1 MADIFTAN
9 LAGASELFNGLIS
22 KLNSVKSS
30 MEAGLEIDPST
41 LASTLG
47 GDFTSLTS
55 ELRGI
60 MPSIPALP
68 NINLQSA
75 LTSLSGIDITSDA
88 VNRVANLSRHTTLLN
103 DITSNFNTE
112 LSAAG
117 FDLDTL
123 VTNAR
128 SRVDLKKTL
137 SGIVPNFVKAAD
149 GLTDAFQIADA
160 VKQATADPIKEI
172 LSTFTANDSLGDHI
186 SEIKSQIEIA
196 LIKAA
201 IPDDEDD

>member
-9 LAGASELFNGLIS
+9 LAGASGPFNDLVRRFTGIRE
-22 KLNSVKSS
+22 V
-30 MEAGLEIDPST
+30 MEAGLESDPLT

-55 ELRGI
+55 ALRSI
-60 MPSIPALP
+60 MPSIPAVP
-68 NINLQSA
+68 NINLQSG
-75 LTSLSGIDITSDA
+75 LTSLSGLVEGSA
-88 VNRVANLSRHTTLLN
+88 RHKALLN
-103 DITSNFNTE
+103 DITSNFKTE

-123 VTNAR
+123 VTTAR
-128 SRVDLKKTL
+128 EAVDLEKTL

-149 GLTDAFQIADA
+149 GLTAPFQIAAA
-160 VKQATADPIKEI
+160 VKQATSNSVAD
-172 LSTFTANDSLGDHI
+172 LTSTFAGNDLLKAHI
-186 SEIKSQIEIA
+186 SEIESQIKIA

-201 IPDDEDD
+201 ITDDEDD

>member
-68 NINLQSA
+68 NINLQSG
-75 LTSLSGIDITSDA
+75 LSSLSTLIDGSD
-88 VNRVANLSRHTTLLN
+88 RHTALLK

-128 SRVDLKKTL
+128 SAVDLEKTL

-172 LSTFTANDSLGDHI
+172 SSTFKKNSDLGERILDI
-186 SEIKSQIEIA
+186 ESQIKIA

-201 IPDDEDD
+201 ITDDEDD

>member
-55 ELRGI
+55 ALRSI
-60 MPSIPALP
+60 APPIPALP
-68 NINLQSA
+68 NINLQSG
-75 LTSLSGIDITSDA
+75 LSSLSTLIDGSD
-88 VNRVANLSRHTTLLN
+88 RHTTLLN
-103 DITSNFNTE
+103 DISSNFRSE

-123 VTNAR
+123 VTTAR
-128 SRVDLKKTL
+128 EAIDLEKTL
-137 SGIVPNFVKAAD
+137 SGIIPNFAKLAD
-149 GLTDAFQIADA
+149 GLTDAFQISDA
-160 VKQATADPIKEI
+160 VKQATSDSLKEI
-172 LSTFTANDSLGDHI
+172 ASTFTENSLLEDRR
-186 SEIKSQIEIA
+186 SEIESQIKIA
-196 LIKAA
+196 LIKAT
-201 IPDDEDD
+201 ITDDEDD

>member
-55 ELRGI
+55 ALRSI
-60 MPSIPALP
+60 APSIPAVP

-75 LTSLSGIDITSDA
+75 LTSLSGLVEGSA
-88 VNRVANLSRHTTLLN
+88 RHKALLN
-103 DITSNFNTE
+103 DITSNFKTE

-123 VTNAR
+123 VTTAR
-128 SRVDLKKTL
+128 EAVDLEKTL

-149 GLTDAFQIADA
+149 GLTAPFQIAAA
-160 VKQATADPIKEI
+160 VKQATSNSVAD
-172 LSTFTANDSLGDHI
+172 LTSTFAGNDLLKAHI
-186 SEIKSQIEIA
+186 SEIESQIKIA

-201 IPDDEDD
+201 ITDDEDD

>member
-9 LAGASELFNGLIS
+9 LAGASGPFNDLVRRFTGIRE
-22 KLNSVKSS
+22 V
-30 MEAGLEIDPST
+30 MEAGLESDPST

-55 ELRGI
+55 ALRSI
-60 MPSIPALP
+60 MPSIPAVP
-68 NINLQSA
+68 NINLQSG
-75 LTSLSGIDITSDA
+75 LTSLSGLVEGSA
-88 VNRVANLSRHTTLLN
+88 RHKALLN
-103 DITSNFNTE
+103 DITSNFKTE

-123 VTNAR
+123 VTTAR
-128 SRVDLKKTL
+128 EAVDLEKTL

-149 GLTDAFQIADA
+149 GLTDAFQIAPFVKLATEDA
-160 VKQATADPIKEI
+160 IKEI
-172 LSTFTANDSLGDHI
+172 SSTLTANDSLGDHI

>member
-9 LAGASELFNGLIS
+9 LAGASGPFNDLVRRFTGIRE
-22 KLNSVKSS
+22 V
-30 MEAGLEIDPST
+30 MEAGLESDPST

-55 ELRGI
+55 ALRSVA
-60 MPSIPALP
+60 PSIPALP

-75 LTSLSGIDITSDA
+75 LTSLSGLVEGSA
-88 VNRVANLSRHTTLLN
+88 RHKALLN
-103 DITSNFNTE
+103 DITSNFKTE

-123 VTNAR
+123 VTTAR
-128 SRVDLKKTL
+128 EAVDLEKTL

-149 GLTDAFQIADA
+149 GLTAPFQIAAA
-160 VKQATADPIKEI
+160 VKQATSNSVAD
-172 LSTFTANDSLGDHI
+172 LTSTFAGNDLLKAHI
-186 SEIKSQIEIA
+186 SEIESQIKIA

-201 IPDDEDD
+201 ITDDEDD

>member
-22 KLNSVKSS
+22 KLNSVRSS

-47 GDFTSLTS
+47 GNFTSLTS
-55 ELRGI
+55 ALRSVA
-60 MPSIPALP
+60 PSIPALP

-75 LTSLSGIDITSDA
+75 LTSLSNIPIGSDA
-88 VNRVANLSRHTTLLN
+88 INRVANLSRHTTLLN
-103 DITSNFNTE
+103 DITSNFGTE

-128 SRVDLKKTL
+128 SAVDLEKTL

-149 GLTDAFQIADA
+149 GLTDAFEIAPFVKLATEDA
-160 VKQATADPIKEI
+160 IKEI
-172 LSTFTANDSLGDHI
+172 SSTLTANDSLGDHI

>member
-55 ELRGI
+55 ALRSI
-60 MPSIPALP
+60 APSIPAVP

-75 LTSLSGIDITSDA
+75 LTSLSGLVEGSA
-88 VNRVANLSRHTTLLN
+88 RHKALLN
-103 DITSNFNTE
+103 DITSNFKTE

-123 VTNAR
+123 VTDAAGAIG
-128 SRVDLKKTL
+128 KTL

-149 GLTDAFQIADA
+149 GLSDAVRKSDA
-160 VKQATADPIKEI
+160 VKQATENSVKETV
-172 LSTFTANDSLGDHI
+172 STFTANSSLTSHI
-186 SEIKSQIEIA
+186 A
-196 LIKAA
+196 TLTA
-201 IPDDEDD
+201 

>member
-9 LAGASELFNGLIS
+9 LAGASGPFNDLVRRFTGIRE
-22 KLNSVKSS
+22 V
-30 MEAGLEIDPST
+30 MEAGLESDPST

-55 ELRGI
+55 ALRSI
-60 MPSIPALP
+60 MPSIPAVP
-68 NINLQSA
+68 NINLQSG
-75 LTSLSGIDITSDA
+75 LTSLSGLVEGSA
-88 VNRVANLSRHTTLLN
+88 RHKALLN
-103 DITSNFNTE
+103 DITSNFKTE

-123 VTNAR
+123 VTTAR
-128 SRVDLKKTL
+128 EAVDLEKTL

-149 GLTDAFQIADA
+149 GLTDAFQIAAA
-160 VKQATADPIKEI
+160 VKQATSNSVAD
-172 LSTFTANDSLGDHI
+172 LTSTFAGNDLLKAHI
-186 SEIKSQIEIA
+186 SEIESQIKIA

-201 IPDDEDD
+201 ITDDEDD

>member
-30 MEAGLEIDPST
+30 MEAGLESDPST

-55 ELRGI
+55 ALRSI
-60 MPSIPALP
+60 APPIPALP
-68 NINLQSA
+68 NINLQSG
-75 LTSLSGIDITSDA
+75 LSSLSTLIDGSD
-88 VNRVANLSRHTTLLN
+88 RHTTLLN
-103 DITSNFNTE
+103 DISSNFKTE

-123 VTNAR
+123 VTTAR
-128 SRVDLKKTL
+128 EAVDLEKTL

-149 GLTDAFQIADA
+149 GLTDAFQIAAA
-160 VKQATADPIKEI
+160 VKQATSNSVAD
-172 LSTFTANDSLGDHI
+172 LTSTFAGNDLLKAHI
-186 SEIKSQIEIA
+186 SEIESQIKIA

-201 IPDDEDD
+201 ITDDEDD

>member
-47 GDFTSLTS
+47 GNFTSLTS
-55 ELRGI
+55 ALRSVA
-60 MPSIPALP
+60 PSIPALP

-75 LTSLSGIDITSDA
+75 LTSLSDIDITSDA

-123 VTNAR
+123 VPKSLEAFN
-128 SRVDLKKTL
+128 LKKTL
-137 SGIVPNFVKAAD
+137 SGIVPNFIKAAD

-160 VKQATADPIKEI
+160 VKQATA
-172 LSTFTANDSLGDHI
+172 N
-186 SEIKSQIEIA
+186 
-196 LIKAA
+196 
-201 IPDDEDD
+201 PDDEDD

>member
-55 ELRGI
+55 ALR
-60 MPSIPALP
+60 SIAPPIPTLP

-75 LTSLSGIDITSDA
+75 LTSLSGLVEGSA
-88 VNRVANLSRHTTLLN
+88 RHKALLN
-103 DITSNFNTE
+103 DITSNFKTE

-123 VTNAR
+123 VTTAR
-128 SRVDLKKTL
+128 EAVDLEKTL

-149 GLTDAFQIADA
+149 GLTDAFQIAPFVKLATEDA
-160 VKQATADPIKEI
+160 IKEI
-172 LSTFTANDSLGDHI
+172 SSTLTANDSLGDHI